1 VRLKV
6 LLVEHV
12 AVAVAVNVAAHV
24 HVYITVFTRLS
35 NRSVP

>member
-12 AVAVAVNVAAHV
+12 AVAVAVNVAAHAHV
-24 HVYITVFTRLS
+24 HIAVFPRLS
-35 NRSVP
+35 NRAAL